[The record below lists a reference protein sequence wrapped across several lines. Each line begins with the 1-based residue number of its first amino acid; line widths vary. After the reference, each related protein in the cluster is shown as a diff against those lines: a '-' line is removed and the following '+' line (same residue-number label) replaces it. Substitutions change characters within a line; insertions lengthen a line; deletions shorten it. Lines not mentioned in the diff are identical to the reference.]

1 MSDIKGIRD
10 IAHTVYVQYTGYS
23 SLSLE
28 CPCSH
33 LVLRLISMS
42 LGELSFERKRYNMS
56 EANYHTPQALSYQ

>member
-28 CPCSH
+28 CPRSH
-33 LVLRLISMS
+33 LVLRLI
-42 LGELSFERKRYNMS
+42 NMS